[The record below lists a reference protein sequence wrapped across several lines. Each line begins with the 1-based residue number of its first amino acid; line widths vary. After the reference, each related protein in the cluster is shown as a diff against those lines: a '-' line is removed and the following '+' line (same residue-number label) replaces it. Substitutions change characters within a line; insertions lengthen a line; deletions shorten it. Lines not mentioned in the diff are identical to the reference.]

1 MTPKQE
7 KLRKAYEFKIGKFR
21 TDKLS
26 DDQILLLSMY
36 YGSLTESE
44 QSDIDSALAQGR
56 RNDLTDMADAFIS
69 EIEEE
74 PYEPSDII
82 KQYDQQFDE
91 AVAEYNKKVEDFKE
105 KEDKRIA
112 GMFQYEKPI
121 GPAAMQ
127 GPKPMQGP
135 KEPPVQGP
143 KEPAK
148 KKPQADDPWEGEV
161 PDQLGTKLDEILE
174 QIRKDP
180 LPQPTKTKRRK
191 SKGKKVLSRKSYTAQ
206 ELGVGESLNEILQN
220 IVETRE
226 AMLNLYK
233 LEKQRFEFKKKI
245 DKKLTAALAAKKRE
259 RDLEKPKDP
268 NTGVPKKKSFAQK
281 AKEYTKKSLIEAAI
295 TAAFVAALPLIIEGL
310 RPFFKDR
317 TQRDMENAREGYNN
331 QALDFMNVFP
341 DDILNTPA
349 GTFNPEEG
357 GPSSAADQS
366 SGLGSPIPPSP
377 PGPKGPSNLSD
388 QSDGLGQFSG
398 GGKVPGT
405 GNGDTVPAMLTP
417 GEFVMSKGAV
427 NTFGLGLLMSMNK
440 RGGGTNRPTYK
451 NMIPGYEGGGPVGKL
466 PQSGSD
472 FWTLVAVAGTE
483 DNDPQA
489 WADVAQSIYN
499 RAKSGAYAGGSS
511 IRQLILQ
518 PEQYEPTWKHPV
530 RKAEKTPNY
539 EWYNIVDINT
549 AAEATG
555 KSVEYLQRV
564 ADTIQNPDYQKKAA
578 EFVQGRTDFMGGKE
592 KPRFDLGDVRR
603 GEQGEDNF
611 FGFFAGPGAEA
622 YGATNPDPAAIPS
635 FVGTNA
641 KMKPQQQPQ
650 AQRGDQSKPGAA
662 PQEKMGFFE
671 FINPIRI
678 FNEIRT
684 NVHQKLKEN
693 EEIRIQRNENIKSSL
708 RSFNRTTPVEASPR
722 RNVSMI
728 PEIATMMSA
737 PPPPLPDIAKTP
749 PSSPAGRRSPQQP
762 GA

>member
-127 GPKPMQGP
+127 GPK
-135 KEPPVQGP
+135 EPPVQGP

-148 KKPQADDPWEGEV
+148 KKPQVDDPWESEV

-174 QIRKDP
+174 QVRKDP
-180 LPQPTKTKRRK
+180 LPQPTKSKRRK

-220 IVETRE
+220 VVETRE

-233 LEKQRFEFKKKI
+233 LEKQRFEFKKRI
-245 DKKLTAALAAKKRE
+245 DKKLTAALAAKKRK

-268 NTGVPKKKSFAQK
+268 NTGVPKKKSFKQK
-281 AKEYTKKSLIEAAI
+281 AKEYTKKSLIEAAV

-331 QALDFMNVFP
+331 QALDFMNIFP

-366 SGLGSPIPPSP
+366 GGLGTPDDPA
-377 PGPKGPSNLSD
+377 
-388 QSDGLGQFSG
+388 QFSG

-440 RGGGTNRPTYK
+440 KGGGTNRPTYK

-499 RAKSGAYAGGSS
+499 RAASGVYAGGSD

-518 PEQYEPTWKHPV
+518 PKQYEPTWKHPV
-530 RKAEKTPNY
+530 KKAEQTPNP
-539 EWYNIVDINT
+539 EWYNIVDINS
-549 AAEATG
+549 AAVATG

-564 ADTIQNPDYQKKAA
+564 ADTIQNPDYQQKAA

-611 FGFFAGPGAEA
+611 FGFFAGPGAKS
-622 YGATNPDPAAIPS
+622 YGATNPDPGAIPS

-650 AQRGDQSKPGAA
+650 AQKGDQSTPGAA
-662 PQEKMGFFE
+662 PQAGDQSTPGAAPREEYMKFFDL
-671 FINPIRI
+671 INPIRI
-678 FNEIRT
+678 FNEFRT
-684 NVHQKLKEN
+684 NFQRDEN
-693 EEIRIQRNENIKSSL
+693 L
-708 RSFNRTTPVEASPR
+708 RSNLRSSNRTSPVEPSPR
-722 RNVSMI
+722 RNVSMM

-737 PPPPLPDIAKTP
+737 PPPPLPDIAQASL
-749 PSSPAGRRSPQQP
+749 SSPAGRRSPQQP